1 MGDNIH
7 HSKVR
12 NEPRIQ
18 IERTQICDVVLRRV
32 YDLAQEMCPTPL
44 AYEKLKSWADA
55 CPDFSIQFQATLKG
69 VDPAPVGV
77 TLMLPILKE
86 HWEPLLVG
94 EIQESD
100 LDPATRIGISSVTLL
115 SPPRLAVAL
124 PVGRLDSLPP
134 DTRR

>member
-86 HWEPLLVG
+86 YWEPLLVG

-100 LDPATRIGISSVTLL
+100 LDPATRFASEGGGD
-115 SPPRLAVAL
+115 
-124 PVGRLDSLPP
+124 VGLHVSYVERFK
-134 DTRR
+134 TG